1 MIHFFDRVYLS
12 YAEASV
18 GAEAIDRTSE
28 CFIQIVDKGLVYLEN
43 TIHSKKRLF
52 YNKDVRS
59 FLSNFPSDEDFF
71 QDLLTRLDSGESK
84 KIMIYV
90 DELAMTELL
99 IRWWKALF
107 PNITAKGIYAL
118 YVNFGDHQSILNY
131 HSRTYLDLTVNT
143 AQVPFSKF
151 SHLYWDSSFEK
162 IQGLFELYPAFKI
175 SQEVKSKCGIEF
187 KILNFLIEERPAY
200 LPSLIEI
207 MKSLYQKKVMDEVT
221 GIKRMI
227 ERSLF
232 YMRDYFE
239 PEQLLLNGQSI
250 KKALLSNNTLKFVL
264 DEKIENSKSSY
275 QYLLYNYDLPKL
287 AKVLI
292 EIDHYL
298 ILSSNPNA
306 SVISL
311 DNPCLTHI
319 SENSGPVDYV
329 GVLRDEISG
338 KSSFQLFKRMIQKK
352 RMNSF
357 LVPAFNN
364 LLKNRNENHELI
376 SEFSFGAA

>member
-43 TIHSKKRLF
+43 PIHSKKRLY
-52 YNKDVRS
+52 YNQNVRT
-59 FLSNFPSDEDFF
+59 FLENFSSDEGFF
-71 QDLLTRLDSGESK
+71 QDLLTRLNSGESK

-90 DELAMTELL
+90 DEHAMTELL

-107 PNITAKGIYAL
+107 PKISAKGIYAL

-131 HSRTYLDLTVNT
+131 HSRTYLDLTVNS
-143 AQVPFSKF
+143 AQIPFSKI
-151 SHLYWDSSFEK
+151 SHLYWDSSYEK
-162 IQGLFELYPAFKI
+162 IQGLFELYPAFDL
-175 SQEVKSKCGIEF
+175 SEEVKSKCGIEF

-200 LPSLIEI
+200 LPSLIET
-207 MKSLYQKKVMDEVT
+207 MKSLYQKKVMDELT

-232 YMRDYFE
+232 YMHDYFGPDE
-239 PEQLLLNGQSI
+239 LLLNGHSI
-250 KKALLSNNTLKFVL
+250 KKSVKASDALKFIL
-264 DEKIENSKSSY
+264 DERVENSKTSY
-275 QYLLYNYDLPKL
+275 QYLLDNYDLPSL

-298 ILSSNPNA
+298 NLSSNPKA

-311 DNPCLTHI
+311 DNPCLDHI
-319 SENSGPVDYV
+319 SKNSGPVDYV
-329 GVLRDEISG
+329 EVLRNEISG

-364 LLKNRNENHELI
+364 LLNNRNENQELI
-376 SEFSFGAA
+376 SEFSFGAV